1 MSGKRQLKIG
11 AVPNGFIYNFCGLR
25 IVLPYARL
33 RYGIHVKKDKA
44 VCEMEGPLVC
54 MANHPSFLDPFV
66 MAGVLFDRKINIVAG
81 AYLFR
86 NRIIGPLFTIGGC
99 IPKMQFRS
107 DSVAVKAML
116 TVLKRNGTL
125 GIFPEG
131 TRFVD
136 GTNVTFD
143 NALAKLVK
151 KTDSAVCFI
160 ESHGAYMTWPRWST
174 NSIRRGRIEGRVRK
188 AYTVEEVK
196 AMTVDELQTVMLEN
210 LTYNEYDWLRV
221 HPMTYKSKAI
231 AAGAENIAYVCP
243 RCEAENKMVSE
254 KDTLRCT
261 ACGNRAKMDASGFF
275 HPVEEDDKVFED
287 LHLWQ
292 NWERQRLKDKI
303 AAANFVFEEEAR
315 LLLLFDDTAYR
326 DVGRGVIRIENNRV
340 VYIGTAVPVEEGV
353 TYNKKERK
361 SDRIRRA
368 GVEARKKLESAPEI
382 RKEFPIS
389 RIKGISVDYG
399 KRFEITETGGQIN
412 RFILNNGQRIFELQ
426 IIIQSLKD
434 KEPKAIPAS
443 DPV

>member
-25 IVLPYARL
+25 VVLTYARL

-44 VCEMEGPLVC
+44 VCDMEGPMVC

-66 MAGVLFDRKINIVAG
+66 MAGVLFDRRINIVAG

-86 NRIIGPLFTIGGC
+86 NRLIGPLFTKGGC
-99 IPKMQFRS
+99 IPKMQFRT

-125 GIFPEG
+125 GIFPEA

-174 NSIRRGRIEGRVRK
+174 NSIRRGRIEGCVRK

-196 AMTVDELQTVMLEN
+196 AMTVDELQAVMLEN
-210 LTYNEYDWLRV
+210 LTYNEYDWLRKN
-221 HPMTYKSKAI
+221 PRTFKSKAI

-275 HPVEEDDKVFED
+275 HPVEEGDKVFED
-287 LHLWQ
+287 LHLWH
-292 NWERQRLKDKI
+292 NWERKRVKDKI
-303 AAANFVFEEEAR
+303 ASADFVFEEEAR
-315 LLLLFDDTAYR
+315 LLLLYNDYEYR
-326 DVGRGVIRIENNRV
+326 DVGRGVIRIENNRI
-340 VYIGTAVPVEEGV
+340 VYIGTAVPVEEGLP
-353 TYNKKERK
+353 YNKKERK
-361 SDRIRRA
+361 SEKVRLA
-368 GVEARKKLESAPEI
+368 GEEARKRLDNGPSIK
-382 RKEFPIS
+382 KEFPIS
-389 RIKGISVDYG
+389 HIKGISVDYG
-399 KRFEITETGGQIN
+399 KRFEITETGGLIN

-434 KEPKAIPAS
+434 KEPEAIPAA
-443 DPV
+443 DPA